1 MKLFAIMKYIF
12 SIIGIGL
19 LAGAYYLYQSTQDFL
34 GSALSAQGTVVE
46 LSLSRSHK
54 SGSSNSSVTYAPVVN
69 FTTNEGKSITFT
81 STTSSNPPSYTEG
94 ETVEVFYQADRPES
108 AKINGFF
115 SLWGGTLILSGIG
128 AVFFA
133 IGASIIMAE
142 RRRVRKIADLQ
153 RSGMTI
159 QAKIQSIGLNT
170 ARSTKGRRP
179 YVIRAQWQN
188 PATSEIHVFSSDNL
202 WFDPT
207 EFVHSDK
214 INVLIDQ
221 RDPSKYHMD
230 TSFLPKLAN

>member
-1 MKLFAIMKYIF
+1 MKLVSIMNYIVNL
-12 SIIGIGL
+12 IGIGL
-19 LAGAYYLYQSTQDFL
+19 LGGAYYLYQSTQDFL
-34 GSALSAQGTVVE
+34 GTALSAQGTVVE
-46 LSLSRSHK
+46 LVRSRSRD
-54 SGSSNSSVTYAPVVN
+54 STTYAPVVN
-69 FTTNEGKSITFT
+69 FTTNEGKTISFT

-94 ETVEVFYQADRPES
+94 ETVQVFYQADRPEA

-115 SLWGGTLILSGIG
+115 SLWGGTLILGGIG

-133 IGASIIMAE
+133 ISASIIMAG
-142 RRRVRKIADLQ
+142 RRKARKIADLQ
-153 RSGMTI
+153 RSGTTI
-159 QAKIQSIGLNT
+159 QAKIQSIGINP
-170 ARSTKGRRP
+170 STSMKGRRP

-188 PATSEIHVFSSDNL
+188 PTTSEIHVFNSDNL